1 MGTCVVKRLAILG
14 GTFDP
19 VHVGHLRSALEVG
32 ELLGLDEVRL
42 MPNALPPHRDMPS
55 VSALQRLQMVQLA
68 VANEPLLTVDARELQ
83 RDKPSWT
90 IDTLISVRAELAAED
105 QLFFVLGWDA
115 LCGLSSWQRWR
126 ELLDYCHLLVLQRPD
141 MQASLPEPVQALL
154 AERQVDSWQQAQGP
168 AGSIVFLQQTP
179 LAVSATAIRQ
189 LLAEQKSIRFLV
201 PDRVLEFIQT
211 QGLYATV

>member
-32 ELLGLDEVRL
+32 ELLDLDEVRL

>member
-90 IDTLISVRAELAAED
+90 IDTLISVRAELAAVD